1 MITNMTFGECLKY
14 MLSALDISIN
24 RLSKAINVDSSLVN
38 RWIHGTRIPA
48 YHTSYIESI
57 TEYLS
62 KNIQNSF
69 QTQHL
74 HELYLNICEDHDLTD
89 CDKEKIRIAL
99 LETQGYSIECKKNER
114 KKNKESPVNKEQIS
128 KLSNQYQNETAGE
141 AYAVHEM
148 LAGDTPELV
157 ASVALSG
164 SDQIIFGIKNIISSC
179 VFLLEAALKKE
190 CKDNKIIYITY
201 NNDLDILSDSCNE
214 LIHWKD
220 LLLEALHTGWQ
231 VLILLRFNNN
241 IDRTLR
247 FISFVLPLLQ
257 TGRLDIY
264 YFKKYGTNAAERE
277 IYVISGIGALS
288 CFSTSL
294 HSNIDGAFYFENKVA
309 VDILKDHFNV
319 LMNYSQPLI
328 KYFSRENIFDYYN
341 CMMENE
347 ESAGNRIL
355 FRYCFSM
362 PIPKNLYVKLLKRK
376 KISKDE
382 MLKELNFHKRR
393 LKTFLVNIRN
403 CEYRDIYFADSILNL
418 VEYRQY
424 CYYSGT
430 GIEIMDLEARDIIEY
445 LQNIVRLL
453 ETYENY
459 SIAFIP
465 RNFDSTVKIDNY
477 HCLVKERHTAFLEI
491 YEPLKSTTGL
501 RLLIEEPMFVQAFN
515 EYFNGIWEHIAP
527 VYKDKRE
534 TITWL
539 QNQID
544 LLNRYAGTQ

>member
-1 MITNMTFGECLKY
+1 MTTNMTFGECLKH

-48 YHTSYIESI
+48 YHTPYIESI

-69 QTQHL
+69 QIQHL
-74 HELYLNICEDHDLTD
+74 HELYLNICEDRELTD

-99 LETQGYSIECKKNER
+99 LETQGYSIESKKNER
-114 KKNKESPVNKEQIS
+114 KRNKESPVNKEQIL
-128 KLSNQYQNETAGE
+128 KLSKHYQNETAGE
-141 AYAVHEM
+141 IHAVHET
-148 LAGDTPELV
+148 LAGETPEL
-157 ASVALSG
+157 AAPVALSG
-164 SDQIIFGIKNIISSC
+164 SDKIIFGIKNILSSC

-201 NNDLDILSDSCNE
+201 NNDLDILPDSCDE

-220 LLLEALHTGWQ
+220 LLFEALHSGWQ

-247 FISFVLPLLQ
+247 FISFMLPLLQ
-257 TGRLDIY
+257 TGRFDIY

-294 HSNIDGAFYFENKVA
+294 HSNINGAFYFENKVA

-319 LMNYSQPLI
+319 LLTNYSQPLI
-328 KYFSRENIFDYYN
+328 KYFSRENIFDYSS
-341 CMMENE
+341 CMLGNE
-347 ESAGNRIL
+347 ESIGNRIL

-362 PIPKNLYVKLLKRK
+362 SIPENLYEKLLKRK
-376 KISKDE
+376 RISKDE
-382 MLKELNFHKRR
+382 MVKELSFYQRRMHAFH
-393 LKTFLVNIRN
+393 LNIKN
-403 CEYRDIYFADSILNL
+403 YEYRDIYFADSISSL
-418 VEYRQY
+418 VEHRQY
-424 CYYSGT
+424 CYYGDT
-430 GIEIMDLEARDIIEY
+430 GIEIMDLEAEDIVEY
-445 LQNIVRLL
+445 LQNIIRLL
-453 ETYENY
+453 ETYDNY

-465 RNFDSTVKIDNY
+465 RDFGGTIKLHNY
-477 HCLVKERHTAFLEI
+477 CCLVKERQSVLLGV
-491 YEPLKSTTGL
+491 YQPLKSMPVL
-501 RLLIEEPMFVQAFN
+501 RLFIDEPMFVQAFN
-515 EYFNGIWEHIAP
+515 EYFKGIWEHIAP

-534 TITWL
+534 TVTWL
-539 QNQID
+539 QVYID
-544 LLNRYAGTQ
+544 SLGRGR